1 MASTSSIKVNYNDS
15 KKQRLIFP
23 ENILDQQTGKQFAE
37 ASRMFEEA
45 NIALKAATTDASYAP
60 AVLGFASGYLLQPR
74 IVDIER
80 GIFSSDKGAILRSIL
95 LDKERRENLY
105 KTEDENFN
113 KTVKIAAHIL
123 IAFEEYS
130 HLNSLASVP
139 KNLLGKIGIQTG
151 EMIIKSALQA
161 WDDVI
166 AIESEN
172 SLFWYMKG
180 EVLATIGRQEDA
192 VVCFRKGIDM
202 NPNDYRSAF
211 GLALNL
217 PTYNLKPKVIEETI
231 KALDIYLE
239 NAPICDENMYHAC
252 FYKIM
257 LITGNKVVSDSWK
270 KYLDENPGLLDTIV
284 ELWKKGFK
292 AFIILERWFPSRIDY
307 LLYKKTIL
315 TMDAIFNEGLIKD
328 IEGVHVCDFCGK
340 DNGKL
345 MRCKACN
352 IALYCS
358 KEDQEKHW
366 PKHKNICK
374 KYNVK
379 I

>member
-1 MASTSSIKVNYNDS
+1 MSNPTNGALKP
-15 KKQRLIFP
+15 RLIYP
-23 ENILDQQTGKQFAE
+23 ENILNHKTGEQFAE

-45 NIALKAATTDASYAP
+45 ITSLNAATTDDTYAP

-74 IVDIER
+74 IVEIER
-80 GIFSSDKGAILRSIL
+80 GIFSSPKGSILRSIL

-113 KTVKIAAHIL
+113 NTVKIAAHIL
-123 IAFEEYS
+123 VAFEEYS
-130 HLNSLASVP
+130 HLNSLASIP
-139 KNLLGKIGIQTG
+139 KELLGKIGVETG
-151 EMIIKSALQA
+151 ERIINDAIKA

-166 AIESEN
+166 AIESNN

-180 EVLATIGRQEDA
+180 DVLAICGRPEDA
-192 VVCFRKGIDM
+192 LVCFKKGLEI
-202 NPNDYRSAF
+202 NPVDYRCAF
-211 GLALNL
+211 GYAINS
-217 PTYNLKPKVIEETI
+217 PTFSLKPKVIEETI
-231 KALDIYLE
+231 HALDVYLE
-239 NAPICDENMYHAC
+239 YAPICDENMNHAC

-257 LITGNKVVSDSWK
+257 LITGNKVVGDSWK

-284 ELWKKGFK
+284 ELWKKGFE
-292 AFIILERWFPSRIDY
+292 ASNILTRWFPSRMDY
-307 LLYKKTIL
+307 QLYKKTVL
-315 TMDAIFNEGLIKD
+315 MMEELFNEKLIKD

-352 IALYCS
+352 VALYCS

-366 PKHKNICK
+366 PKHKIICK
-374 KYNVK
+374 KYQQK